1 MTNRV
6 TPIDDNNNIQ
16 EINEKVNIMKQYDV
30 TAVNPKTGREE
41 TFLMVGANSLV
52 QNEHG
57 ETMFKYN
64 RLVQWEVVAAELV
77 PQSKVDATRR
87 YFEKYGTKGE

>member
-1 MTNRV
+1 
-6 TPIDDNNNIQ
+6 
-16 EINEKVNIMKQYDV
+16 MKQYDV

-41 TFLMVGANSLV
+41 NFLMVSANSLV

-64 RLVQWEVVAAELV
+64 RLVQWEVVTVEEV
-77 PQSKVDATRR
+77 PQARVDATRR
-87 YFEKYGTKGE
+87 YFETYGTKGE

>member
-1 MTNRV
+1 
-6 TPIDDNNNIQ
+6 
-16 EINEKVNIMKQYDV
+16 MKQYNV
-30 TAVNPKTGREE
+30 TAVHPRTGREE
-41 TFLMVGANSLV
+41 TFLMVSENTLV

-64 RLVQWEVVAAELV
+64 SRVQWEDVAVELV
-77 PQSKVDATRR
+77 PQARVDATRR

>member
-1 MTNRV
+1 
-6 TPIDDNNNIQ
+6 
-16 EINEKVNIMKQYDV
+16 MKQYDV
-30 TAVNPKTGREE
+30 TAVHPRTGREE
-41 TFLMVGANSLV
+41 TFLMVSENALV

-64 RLVQWEVVAAELV
+64 SRVQWEVVAVELV

>member
-1 MTNRV
+1 
-6 TPIDDNNNIQ
+6 
-16 EINEKVNIMKQYDV
+16 MKQYDV
-30 TAVNPKTGREE
+30 SAVHPETGREV

-64 RLVQWEVVAAELV
+64 SRVQWEVVTVEEV
-77 PQSKVDATRR
+77 PQARVDATRK
-87 YFEKYGTKGE
+87 YFEKYGTANE

>member
-1 MTNRV
+1 
-6 TPIDDNNNIQ
+6 
-16 EINEKVNIMKQYDV
+16 MKQYDV
-30 TAVNPKTGREE
+30 KAVHPENGQERN
-41 TFLMVGANSLV
+41 FRMVNADRLI

-57 ETMFKYN
+57 ETMYKYN
-64 RLVQWEVVAAELV
+64 SKVHWEVVAVELV

>member
-1 MTNRV
+1 
-6 TPIDDNNNIQ
+6 
-16 EINEKVNIMKQYDV
+16 
-30 TAVNPKTGREE
+30 
-41 TFLMVGANSLV
+41 MVGANSLV

-64 RLVQWEVVAAELV
+64 SRVQWEVVTVEEV
-77 PQSKVDATRR
+77 PQARVDATRR

>member
-1 MTNRV
+1 
-6 TPIDDNNNIQ
+6 
-16 EINEKVNIMKQYDV
+16 MKQYDV
-30 TAVNPKTGREE
+30 TAVHPKTGREE

-64 RLVQWEVVAAELV
+64 SRVQWEVVTVEEV
-77 PQSKVDATRR
+77 PQARVDATRK
-87 YFEKYGTKGE
+87 YFEKYGTANEQSKNKLAICDCYGTMRV